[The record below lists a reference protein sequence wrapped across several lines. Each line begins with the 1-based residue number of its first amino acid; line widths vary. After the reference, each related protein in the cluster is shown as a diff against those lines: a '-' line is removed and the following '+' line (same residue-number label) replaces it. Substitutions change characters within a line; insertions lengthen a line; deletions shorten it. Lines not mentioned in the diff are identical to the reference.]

1 MAVNKLGI
9 GKISFPFGIDNDLKI
24 ALEDFVAR
32 TSDNIDYLMKPSV
45 VTVTSNFTASD
56 INSVVLVDATSG
68 AKTITVPT
76 ASSMNGKQLKFKKI
90 DASANAV
97 TISASGSEKIDGA
110 STKSLATQNK
120 YTAIVSD
127 GSNWHIIANN

>member
-9 GKISFPFGIDNDLKI
+9 GRISFPFGIDNDLKV

-32 TSDNIDYLMKPSV
+32 TSDNVDYLMKPSV
-45 VTVTSNFTASD
+45 VTVSSNFTATD
-56 INSVVLVDATSG
+56 LNAVILVDATTG

-90 DASANAV
+90 DASANVV

-120 YTAIVSD
+120 YLAIVSD